1 MTTYYDPMSL
11 SPVSPDQMHNA
22 SSYGP
27 SETSSAAL
35 ITPSDEHPILSYEST
50 LKAQPHQRSSAYEA
64 NQDKQDSEVTDSDA
78 VGRVYRTT
86 ALDALE
92 EDIYLRRQ
100 KSSGGHVNV
109 SDYTSPS
116 NSSSSHPPL
125 GKVRHYTRSL
135 RETKGSPPTPP
146 PKDLYLDVSNLRSPA
161 SQYSPVVND
170 TPKGNHRRTLSA
182 RELIKVFDQAD
193 ARLLPP
199 DNGSPRRAAV
209 SRLARS
215 NHRTA
220 RSSPVSPAGH
230 TRPHSSYTV
239 EVSPTITSW
248 ESSSPRTP
256 PKQTRLLSPLSF
268 SSPRKKSK
276 PLLHNFSST
285 GAGTNTHGSS
295 SSLNSMMA
303 AVLAPSSSSGSGGMG
318 TSVKNGFQSLL
329 GVFSPAARRRK
340 KRSMENL
347 EDLAEEGFV
356 VDRSGRGIALSVSS
370 VRFYFRFTLPLCLS
384 LPFSYMREEER

>member
-1 MTTYYDPMSL
+1 MFLYQSSL
-11 SPVSPDQMHNA
+11 KP
-22 SSYGP
+22 
-27 SETSSAAL
+27 
-35 ITPSDEHPILSYEST
+35 
-50 LKAQPHQRSSAYEA
+50 QPNQLSSAYEA
-64 NQDKQDSEVTDSDA
+64 NQDKQDIEVPDSDT

-92 EDIYLRRQ
+92 EDIYLRRK
-100 KSSGGHVNV
+100 KSSGGNVNI
-109 SDYTSPS
+109 SDYASP
-116 NSSSSHPPL
+116 SSSSSAHPPT
-125 GKVRHYTRSL
+125 GKMRHYTRSL
-135 RETKGSPPTPP
+135 RETEGSAPTPP
-146 PKDLYLDVSNLRSPA
+146 PKDLYLDPSNLRSPA
-161 SQYSPVVND
+161 SQYSPMVND

-193 ARLLPP
+193 AQLLPP

-209 SRLARS
+209 SRSARS

-220 RSSPVSPAGH
+220 RSSPVSPPARP
-230 TRPHSSYTV
+230 RPHSSYTV
-239 EVSPTITSW
+239 EAQLAIPSW
-248 ESSSPRTP
+248 EFSSPRTP

-303 AVLAPSSSSGSGGMG
+303 AVLAPSSSSGSGSMG

-340 KRSMENL
+340 KRSTENL
-347 EDLAEEGFV
+347 GDLAEEGFV

-370 VRFYFRFTLPLCLS
+370 VRFCFRFASPPLS
-384 LPFSYMREEER
+384 FPFSYMREE